1 MWYIGGVYNTIYVPY
16 IHLFYIQKY
25 HLYTHKR
32 PENIRKKNDNG
43 IYGGVRY
50 IFMRAFNA
58 TRI

>member
-1 MWYIGGVYNTIYVPY
+1 MY

-43 IYGGVRY
+43 GFRY
-50 IFMRAFNA
+50 ILCVRLMLHGYSGAA
-58 TRI
+58 APSHI